1 MITAVDS
8 NVLID
13 LLSDEARFAEASAA
27 ALQQCQG
34 EGRAVVG
41 DVVLAEIATGLADPT
56 EAEAILRSLGVEF
69 LSGHAATAYAAAA
82 AWRRARTAM
91 GRQRLLPD
99 FLIGGHA
106 LTQADRLLTRDTAF
120 YRRWFPELALLEPTA
135 PA

>member
-8 NVLID
+8 NVLVD
-13 LLSDEARFAEASAA
+13 LLSDEARFVEASAA
-27 ALQQCQG
+27 ALQRCQG

-56 EAEAILRSLGVEF
+56 EAEAILRVLGVEF
-69 LSGHAATAYAAAA
+69 LSGHAVAAYAAAA
-82 AWRRARTAM
+82 AWREARTAT

-106 LTQADRLLTRDTAF
+106 LTRADRLLTRDTAF
-120 YRRWFPELALLEPTA
+120 YRRWFPDLALLEPTA